1 VAFGLLALK
10 TDNMFSMGMAYYAL
24 LVTFLL
30 AYLLP
35 VLGLLFAVTGSE
47 SGERAALAAAR
58 GASVFVVVGFWLLVV
73 LIASLWSNLVICVYE
88 TDTKALCHTK
98 GDATPQR
105 VDTADVRFMF
115 PSRAQYIEYAD
126 MANATVTDIFLK
138 TSLSENEYV
147 TKLQAVVGLAFAF
160 VILVVQMSFFFV
172 VCGLEE
178 DNEDEAFS
186 AAGLFSLFVRCA
198 LLLLCVVIDITDF
211 IGEWNVVDVGPQML
225 PSLAFTSLLILCDFS
240 NTMLENTMQTWTTP
254 STLRV
259 LIHLAEAVVSL
270 MYVLFAALVACH
282 YVVGGFSFLRDFITD
297 TRWTI
302 VHVLFI
308 VFIMIDAFSAL
319 VRGLLKLV
327 KHGLHK
333 PIYRK
338 KTEAR
343 THDITRMAT
352 QENAKAF
359 DAKVDVSSIRFLM
372 QSKKDL

>member
-1 VAFGLLALK
+1 
-10 TDNMFSMGMAYYAL
+10 
-24 LVTFLL
+24 
-30 AYLLP
+30 
-35 VLGLLFAVTGSE
+35 
-47 SGERAALAAAR
+47 
-58 GASVFVVVGFWLLVV
+58 
-73 LIASLWSNLVICVYE
+73 
-88 TDTKALCHTK
+88 
-98 GDATPQR
+98 
-105 VDTADVRFMF
+105 
-115 PSRAQYIEYAD
+115 
-126 MANATVTDIFLK
+126 
-138 TSLSENEYV
+138 
-147 TKLQAVVGLAFAF
+147 
-160 VILVVQMSFFFV
+160 
-172 VCGLEE
+172 
-178 DNEDEAFS
+178 
-186 AAGLFSLFVRCA
+186 
-198 LLLLCVVIDITDF
+198 
-211 IGEWNVVDVGPQML
+211 
-225 PSLAFTSLLILCDFS
+225 
-240 NTMLENTMQTWTTP
+240 
-254 STLRV
+254 
-259 LIHLAEAVVSL
+259 L